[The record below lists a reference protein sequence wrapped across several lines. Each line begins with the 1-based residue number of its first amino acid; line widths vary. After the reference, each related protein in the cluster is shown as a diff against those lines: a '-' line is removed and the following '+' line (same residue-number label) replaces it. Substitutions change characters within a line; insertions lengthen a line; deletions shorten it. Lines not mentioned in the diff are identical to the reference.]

1 MLMKIFRKAQQERN
15 PLLRL
20 LGLNNPLA
28 RVDSVRI
35 KTTNRLNCCC
45 NSRITSLYV
54 LILGIKIEVI
64 HVEKELLFEGKE
76 NASSVNIKEFS
87 PRGAI
92 LDITLAGK
100 INGKASVFIMSTHNI
115 LMKPGGTS
123 EVDLK
128 SIIFSNGEPIFAW
141 GKATGKVIEL
151 TPLGKIE

>member
-1 MLMKIFRKAQQERN
+1 
-15 PLLRL
+15 
-20 LGLNNPLA
+20 
-28 RVDSVRI
+28 
-35 KTTNRLNCCC
+35 
-45 NSRITSLYV
+45 